1 MKISVD
7 IDILKGCAE
16 LLKNYFT
23 VQEFSGSKISSYDKA
38 LYNALLKSINRN
50 KKDELFK

>member
-16 LLKNYFT
+16 IIKNYFT
-23 VQEFSGSKISSYDKA
+23 VQEFSGSKPSSYDKA
-38 LYNALLKSINRN
+38 LYNALLKSINKD

>member
-1 MKISVD
+1 MIKSVD

-16 LLKNYFT
+16 IIKNYFT
-23 VQEFSGSKISSYDKA
+23 VQEFSGTKPSSYYQA
-38 LYNALLKSINRN
+38 LYNALLKSINWK